1 MRIGVA
7 GLGKMGA
14 AIAAR
19 LLETG
24 HTLSVWNRSVERAKP
39 LTEAG
44 ATLAHSPAELAA
56 SCDVIISMLFD
67 AAAVTAVY
75 RGADGLLSAEIAGKL
90 FIDMSTVR
98 PGVEQELAA
107 AVEAKGA
114 AFLECPVGGTVGPAR
129 AGKLIGLAGGEVGVF
144 ERARPVLEDL
154 CRRLEHVGPIGAG
167 ASMKLAINLPL
178 IVFWESFGEAMALVR
193 HLDRDPAWLVEL
205 FTDTAGGTNVLKARA
220 AAVAAALAGGDGGTP
235 AFDVDAM
242 RKDLRTMAEEA
253 MSRGIDLPL
262 VSRTYEVVDTIS
274 REGFGGRDCTYVPA
288 YRAAAR

>member
-1 MRIGVA
+1 MRIGIA

-44 ATLAHSPAELAA
+44 ATLARSPAELAA

-67 AAAVTAVY
+67 APAVAAVY
-75 RGADGLLSAEIAGKL
+75 RGAEGLLSADIAGKL

-114 AFLECPVGGTVGPAR
+114 AFLECPVGGTVAPAR
-129 AGKLIGLAGGEVGVF
+129 SGKLIGLAGGEPTVF
-144 ERARPVLEDL
+144 ERARPVLEHL
-154 CRRLEHVGPIGAG
+154 CRRLEHVGPTGAG

-220 AAVAAALAGGDGGTP
+220 AAVAAALAGGDGGPP

-253 MSRGIDLPL
+253 ASRGIDLPL